1 MKFDEISSRVI
12 GCAIEVHR
20 ELGPGLLE
28 SIYEQCL
35 AHELKQNGVKCVTQ
49 MHFPVRYKGLQL
61 DCGHGIDLLVENC
74 LIEELKCVES
84 PQPIH
89 EAQILTYMKIAKI
102 NTGLLI
108 NFNAKYPRHGIKRFV
123 L

>member
-12 GCAIEVHR
+12 GCAIELHR

-49 MHFPVRYKGLQL
+49 MHFPV
-61 DCGHGIDLLVENC
+61 
-74 LIEELKCVES
+74 
-84 PQPIH
+84 
-89 EAQILTYMKIAKI
+89 
-102 NTGLLI
+102 
-108 NFNAKYPRHGIKRFV
+108 
-123 L
+123 